1 MGDNGMIKK
10 LLQQKKDIIVS
21 KWIQSIID
29 TYPVETSSFL
39 RQQKNRFSNPIGHII
54 SETAEKI
61 FEAILSGNQSLEIKI
76 LLNDIIKVRA
86 VQDFIP
92 SQAAGFILSLKNIIR
107 EELKEEIKDAKM
119 FDEFLEILCG
129 VDRVA
134 LIAFDLFMEA
144 REKIFQ
150 LRMNEINNRIGT

>member
-1 MGDNGMIKK
+1 MIKK

-21 KWIQSIID
+21 GWIQSIID

-39 RQQKNRFSNPIGHII
+39 RQQKNRFSNPVGHII
-54 SETAEKI
+54 SDTAEKI

-86 VQDFIP
+86 VQDFLP
-92 SQAAGFILSLKNIIR
+92 SQAAGFILSLKKIMR
-107 EELKEEIKDAKM
+107 DALKDDIKDIKM
-119 FDEFLEILCG
+119 FDEFLEFLSEI
-129 VDRVA
+129 DRVA
-134 LIAFDLFMEA
+134 LIAFDLFLEA

-150 LRMNEINNRIGT
+150 LRMNEINNRI

>member
-1 MGDNGMIKK
+1 
-10 LLQQKKDIIVS
+10 
-21 KWIQSIID
+21 
-29 TYPVETSSFL
+29 VETSSFL
-39 RQQKNRFSNPIGHII
+39 RQQKNRFSNPVGHII

-61 FEAILSGNQSLEIKI
+61 FDAILSGNQSLEIKI

-86 VQDFIP
+86 VQDFLP
-92 SQAAGFILSLKNIIR
+92 SQAAGFILSLKKIIHD
-107 EELKEEIKDAKM
+107 EIKEEIKDIKM
-119 FDEFLEILCG
+119 FDEFLEILSG